1 MKSVIKITALFLILG
16 LVGCGGSSEDEAPVV
31 VNIKVPGKASLVA
44 PASGATCEPGANAT
58 STQSSVVFSWNAG
71 SDTESYDLKIT
82 NLDNQ
87 ETVSQTGLTATTA
100 TVTLNRGIPYSW
112 SVTSKNKGATTTV
125 SDTWKFY
132 LAGVGVTNYAPSPA
146 AAVSPLSG
154 TVVTPTNGKVTLSW
168 ETSDVEASPL
178 TYTLFFDTV
187 DGKQTPI
194 DANKNL
200 TSKTKEV
207 VVNANT
213 VYYWR
218 VITSDGFNTS
228 TSIVYTFKTP

>member
-1 MKSVIKITALFLILG
+1 MKTVITLIGLFLLAVITS
-16 LVGCGGSSEDEAPVV
+16 CGGSDSGPSTPVI
-31 VNIKVPGKASLVA
+31 NSPGKSVLIA
-44 PASGATCEPGANAT
+44 PINNTTCQSGTNIT
-58 STQSSVVFSWNAG
+58 TTQSTVTFSWN
-71 SDTESYDLKIT
+71 STLDTETYDLKII
-82 NLDNQ
+82 NLNTQ
-87 ETVSQTGLTATTA
+87 ETVTQTGITSATS

-132 LAGVGVTNYAPSPA
+132 LAGVGVTNYAPFPA

>member
-1 MKSVIKITALFLILG
+1 MKSIIKITAVFLVIG
-16 LVGCGGSSEDEAPVV
+16 LVSCGGSSEDEAPVEV
-31 VNIKVPGKASLVA
+31 AIKIPGKATLVT
-44 PASGATCEPGANAT
+44 PASGTTCEPGANAT
-58 STQSSVVFSWNAG
+58 PTQSSVVFSWNPAT
-71 SDTESYDLKIT
+71 DTESYELKVI
-82 NLDNQ
+82 NLNTQ
-87 ETVSQTGLTATTA
+87 ESVTQTGITSATA

-112 SVTSKNKGATTTV
+112 SVTSKNKGTTTTV

-132 LAGVGVTNYAPSPA
+132 LAGVGVTNYAPFPA

>member
-1 MKSVIKITALFLILG
+1 MKSIIKITAIFLVIG
-16 LVGCGGSSEDEAPVV
+16 LVSCGGSSEDEAPVEV
-31 VNIKVPGKASLVA
+31 AIKIPGKATLVA
-44 PASGATCEPGANAT
+44 PASGTTCEPGANT
-58 STQSSVVFSWNAG
+58 TPTQSSVVFSWNPAT
-71 SDTESYDLKIT
+71 DTESYELKVI
-82 NLDNQ
+82 NLNTQ
-87 ETVSQTGLTATTA
+87 ETVTQTGITSATA

-112 SVTSKNKGATTTV
+112 SVTSKNKGTTTTV

-132 LAGVGVTNYAPSPA
+132 LAGVGVTNYAPFPA

>member
-1 MKSVIKITALFLILG
+1 MKSIIKITAIFLVIG
-16 LVGCGGSSEDEAPVV
+16 LVSCGGSSEDEAPVEV
-31 VNIKVPGKASLVA
+31 AIKIPGKATLVA
-44 PASGATCEPGANAT
+44 PASGTTCEPGANT
-58 STQSSVVFSWNAG
+58 TPTQSSVVFSWNPAT
-71 SDTESYDLKIT
+71 DTESYELKVI
-82 NLDNQ
+82 NLNTQ
-87 ETVSQTGLTATTA
+87 ETVTQTGITSATA

-132 LAGVGVTNYAPSPA
+132 LAGVGVTNYAPFPA

>member
-1 MKSVIKITALFLILG
+1 MKSIIKITAIFLVIG
-16 LVGCGGSSEDEAPVV
+16 LVSCGGSSEDEAPVEV
-31 VNIKVPGKASLVA
+31 AIKIPGKATLVA
-44 PASGATCEPGANAT
+44 PASGTTCEPGANAT
-58 STQSSVVFSWNAG
+58 PTQSSVVFSWNPAT
-71 SDTESYDLKIT
+71 DTESYELKVI
-82 NLDNQ
+82 NLNTQ
-87 ETVSQTGLTATTA
+87 ETVTQTGITSATA

-112 SVTSKNKGATTTV
+112 SLTSKNKGATTTV

-132 LAGVGVTNYAPSPA
+132 LAGVGVTNYAPFPA

-187 DGKQTPI
+187 DGEQTPI

>member
-16 LVGCGGSSEDEAPVV
+16 LVSCGGSSEDEAPVEV
-31 VNIKVPGKASLVA
+31 AIKIPGKATLVA
-44 PASGATCEPGANAT
+44 PASGTTCEPGANAT

-200 TSKTKEV
+200 TYKTKEV

>member
-1 MKSVIKITALFLILG
+1 MKSVIKIIALFLVVG
-16 LVGCGGSSEDEAPVV
+16 LVSCGGSSEDETPVV
-31 VNIKVPGKASLVA
+31 VNIKIPGKATL
-44 PASGATCEPGANAT
+44 ASPVNGATCEPGANT
-58 STQSSVVFSWNAG
+58 TPTQSSVVFSWNAG
-71 SDTESYDLKIT
+71 NDTESYDLKVI
-82 NLDNQ
+82 NLNTQ
-87 ETVSQTGLTATTA
+87 ETIIQTGITSTSA

-112 SVTSKNKGATTTV
+112 TLTSKNKGATTTV

-132 LAGVGVTNYAPSPA
+132 LAGVGVTNYAPFPA

-154 TVVTPTNGKVTLSW
+154 TIVTPTNGKVTLSW

-207 VVNANT
+207 VVNPNT

>member
-16 LVGCGGSSEDEAPVV
+16 LVSCGGSSEDEAPVEV
-31 VNIKVPGKASLVA
+31 AIKIPGKATLVA
-44 PASGATCEPGANAT
+44 PASGTTCEPGANT
-58 STQSSVVFSWNAG
+58 TPTQSSVVFSWNPAT
-71 SDTESYDLKIT
+71 DTESYELKVI
-82 NLDNQ
+82 NLNTQ
-87 ETVSQTGLTATTA
+87 ETVTQTGITSATA

-132 LAGVGVTNYAPSPA
+132 LAGVGVTNYAPFPA

-218 VITSDGFNTS
+218 VITNDGFNTS